1 MATLFV
7 DRLTNIDFA
16 YLDTERG
23 LVGETWL
30 MDVELGGDLDAQ
42 GMVFDFGHVKR
53 CIKALVDARYDHA
66 LLVPLAAAGLEYAE
80 TDGQVTLRLPLP
92 DGHLHLRSPAEAV
105 AGIHVPAISAQAVAG
120 VLEVEI
126 ARDMP
131 ANVDTVR
138 VRLMPEAIDGA
149 YYHYCHGLKLHDG
162 NCQRIAHGHRSQ
174 VHILRGGTRDA
185 ALEADWAARW
195 ADRFLGTAADEVAAA
210 AGHRRFAY
218 DAPQG
223 RFELELP
230 AGRVEVI
237 DTETTVENLAAYMA
251 DTLFQRCGE
260 SIRVR
265 AFEGAGK
272 GAIAE
277 R

>member
-7 DRLTNIDFA
+7 NRLTNIDFA
-16 YLDTERG
+16 YLDAERG

-53 CIKALVDARYDHA
+53 RIKQLVDARYDHA
-66 LLVPLAAAGLEYAE
+66 LLVPRAAPGLDYDE
-80 TDGQVTLRLPLP
+80 TDSRVVLQLALP
-92 DGHLHLRSPAEAV
+92 DGTLKLESPAEAV
-105 AGIHVPAISAQAVAG
+105 TGIHAPSITPEALAG

-126 ARDMP
+126 AQTMP
-131 ANVDTVR
+131 SNVDSVR
-138 VRLMPEAIDGA
+138 VQLQPEAIDGA
-149 YYHYCHGLKLHDG
+149 HYHYCHGLKLHDG

-174 VHILRGGTRDA
+174 VHIERGGIRDV
-185 ALEADWAARW
+185 ALETDWAARW
-195 ADRFLGTAADEVAAA
+195 ADIFLGTAADEVDAAD
-210 AGHRRFAY
+210 GHRGFAY

-223 RFELELP
+223 RFALELP

-237 DTETTVENLAAYMA
+237 EAETTVENLAAYMA
-251 DTLFQRCGE
+251 ATLAQRCGE

>member
-7 DRLTNIDFA
+7 HRLTNLDFA
-16 YLDTERG
+16 YLDAERG

-30 MDVELGGDLDAQ
+30 MDVELSGDLDAQ

-53 CIKALVDARYDHA
+53 RIKQLVDARYDHA
-66 LLVPLAAAGLEYAE
+66 LLLPLMAAGLEHTE
-80 TDGQVTLRLPLP
+80 QDGAVTVRLPLP
-92 DGHLHLRSPAEAV
+92 DGHLHLWSPVQAV
-105 AGIHVPAISAQAVAG
+105 TGIHAPSITPEAVAG

-126 ARDMP
+126 AQAMP
-131 ANVDTVR
+131 SNVETVR
-138 VRLMPEAIDGA
+138 VALAPEGIEGP

>member
-7 DRLTNIDFA
+7 NRLTNIDFA

-30 MDVELGGDLDAQ
+30 MDVELSGDLDAQ

-53 CIKALVDARYDHA
+53 EIKRLVDARYDHA
-66 LLVPLAAAGLEYAE
+66 LLVPLAAPGLEF
-80 TDGQVTLRLPLP
+80 DGDDAQVAIELALP
-92 DGHLHLRSPAEAV
+92 DGKLSLQSPAEAV
-105 AGIHVPAISAQAVAG
+105 TGIHAPSVTAEALAG

-126 ARDMP
+126 GAAMP
-131 ANVDTVR
+131 ANVEAVR
-138 VRLMPEAIDGA
+138 VRLEPEVIDGA

-174 VHILRGGTRDA
+174 VHIERGGTRDV

-195 ADRFLGTAADEVAAA
+195 ADIFLGTAADEVAAA
-210 AGHRRFAY
+210 DGHRRFAY

-230 AGRVEVI
+230 TQRVEVI
-237 DTETTVENLAAYMA
+237 DTETTVENLAAYIA
-251 DTLFQRCGE
+251 ASLALRTGE
-260 SIRVR
+260 QIRVR
-265 AFEGAGK
+265 AFEGVGK
-272 GAIAE
+272 GAIALN
-277 R
+277 